1 MLRSKPLWPTYH
13 VTSVSSE
20 HYDYDIKIKKTV
32 LNWNNLRAGDENG
45 RGLGGGEKGRGIG
58 REGKGRLQKEPSF
71 FISADAGV
79 CKFLIGLAVMSNL
92 LKCIS

>member
-1 MLRSKPLWPTYH
+1 MILRSKPLWPTYH

-20 HYDYDIKIKKTV
+20 HYDYDIKIKKTA
-32 LNWNNLRAGDENG
+32 LNLNNLRASDESG

-58 REGKGRLQKEPSF
+58 REGKGRLQKEPPL

-79 CKFLIGLAVMSNL
+79 RKILIG
-92 LKCIS
+92 